1 MAMSRGSFW
10 EVVNIY
16 IYIIY
21 IYVVSYRSLFTP
33 SFQGW
38 SRDVSVGPDLK
49 WVWGHAIQKE
59 IEPASGAAAIGLLET
74 ILSIPEPPKGT
85 PLRDL
90 ILAIERPFEDYEVSS
105 NEKLGENLKV
115 ATLRKLLPPELKVH
129 ATLLVKG
136 GTTYQHVKKAVT
148 EYEVADRSFQALK
161 PGAIYSGTILT
172 CK

>member
-1 MAMSRGSFW
+1 
-10 EVVNIY
+10 
-16 IYIIY
+16 
-21 IYVVSYRSLFTP
+21 
-33 SFQGW
+33 
-38 SRDVSVGPDLK
+38 
-49 WVWGHAIQKE
+49 
-59 IEPASGAAAIGLLET
+59 
-74 ILSIPEPPKGT
+74 LSIPEPPKGT

-161 PGAIYSGTILT
+161 PGAIYSGTIPMEVDAVQM
-172 CK
+172 KEGKGKGPKGSI